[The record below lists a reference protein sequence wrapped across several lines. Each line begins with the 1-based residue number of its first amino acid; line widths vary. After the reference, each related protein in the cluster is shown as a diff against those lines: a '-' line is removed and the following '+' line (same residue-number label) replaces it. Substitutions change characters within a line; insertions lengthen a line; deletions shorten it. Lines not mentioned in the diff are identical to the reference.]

1 MQAFGFIETKGL
13 IAAIEAADAMLKA
26 ANVGLVDRVFVKGG
40 LVTIIIEGDVG
51 AVKAATDAGASAAA
65 RAGEVIS
72 VHVIPRPHEDVSKM
86 IVRESEV
93 LSDTKEMKIDVED
106 SATEEIS
113 VQEETIEAINDEA
126 ELSEEP
132 KKEDAEGESFSN
144 QELLKDEIDAFIKNG
159 DFDQVLKVLENLK
172 VTKLRALA
180 REYGDFGITG
190 RAISNADRN
199 LLMEEFKKYYQIHS

>member
-51 AVKAATDAGASAAA
+51 AVKAATDAGSSAAT
-65 RAGEVIS
+65 RVGEVIS

-86 IVRESEV
+86 LVRESV
-93 LSDTKEMKIDVED
+93 
-106 SATEEIS
+106 AEEIS
-113 VQEETIEAINDEA
+113 IQDETEAISDEEVLPEELKIEEA
-126 ELSEEP
+126 ESE
-132 KKEDAEGESFSN
+132 GFSN
-144 QELLKDEIDAFIKNG
+144 QELLKDEMETFIKNG
-159 DFDQVLKVLENLK
+159 DFDQVLKVLESLK
-172 VTKLRALA
+172 VTKLRDLA

-199 LLMEEFKKYYQIHS
+199 LLMEEFKKYYQFHS

>member
-51 AVKAATDAGASAAA
+51 AVKAATDAGSSAAT
-65 RAGEVIS
+65 RVGEVIS

-86 IVRESEV
+86 LVRESV
-93 LSDTKEMKIDVED
+93 
-106 SATEEIS
+106 AEEIS
-113 VQEETIEAINDEA
+113 IQDETEAISDEEVLPEELKIEEA
-126 ELSEEP
+126 ESE
-132 KKEDAEGESFSN
+132 GFSN
-144 QELLKDEIDAFIKNG
+144 QELLKDEMETFIKNG
-159 DFDQVLKVLENLK
+159 DFDQVLKVLESLK
-172 VTKLRALA
+172 ATKLRALA

-199 LLMEEFKKYYQIHS
+199 LLMEEFKKYYQFHS

>member
-13 IAAIEAADAMLKA
+13 RAAIEAADAMLKA

-51 AVKAATDAGASAAA
+51 AVKAATDAGSSAAA
-65 RAGEVIS
+65 RVGEVIS

-86 IVRESEV
+86 IVQESVITE
-93 LSDTKEMKIDVED
+93 IP
-106 SATEEIS
+106 EEIS
-113 VQEETIEAINDEA
+113 IQGETVEAIIDEA
-126 ELSEEP
+126 ESIEEI
-132 KKEDAEGESFSN
+132 KTEEAEGEAFSN
-144 QELLKDEIDAFIKNG
+144 QEMLKDEIDAFVKNG
-159 DFDQVLKVLENLK
+159 DFDQVLKVLESLK

>member
-1 MQAFGFIETKGL
+1 MQALGFIETKGL

-51 AVKAATDAGASAAA
+51 AVKAATDAGSSAAT
-65 RAGEVIS
+65 RVGEVIS

-93 LSDTKEMKIDVED
+93 SSD
-106 SATEEIS
+106 AIS
-113 VQEETIEAINDEA
+113 VQEESAEEITKEEADVLN
-126 ELSEEP
+126 
-132 KKEDAEGESFSN
+132 N
-144 QELLKDEIDAFIKNG
+144 QDMLKDEMDAFVKNG
-159 DFDQVLKVLENLK
+159 DFDQALKVLESLK

-180 REYGDFGITG
+180 REYSDFGITG

-199 LLMEEFKKYYQIHS
+199 LLMEEFTKYYQIHS

>member
-51 AVKAATDAGASAAA
+51 AVKAATDAGSSAAA
-65 RAGEVIS
+65 RVGEVIS

-86 IVRESEV
+86 IVQESVITE
-93 LSDTKEMKIDVED
+93 IP
-106 SATEEIS
+106 EEIS
-113 VQEETIEAINDEA
+113 IQGETVEAIIDEA
-126 ELSEEP
+126 ESIEEI
-132 KKEDAEGESFSN
+132 KTEEAEGEAFSN
-144 QELLKDEIDAFIKNG
+144 QEMLKDEIDAFVKNG
-159 DFDQVLKVLENLK
+159 DFDQVLKVLESLK

-199 LLMEEFKKYYQIHS
+199 LLMEEFKKY

>member
-51 AVKAATDAGASAAA
+51 AVKAATDAGSSAAA
-65 RAGEVIS
+65 RVGEVIS
-72 VHVIPRPHEDVSKM
+72 VHVIPRPHEDVGKM
-86 IVRESEV
+86 IVRESEIS
-93 LSDTKEMKIDVED
+93 SDTIEMEVDVED
-106 SATEEIS
+106 RVTEEIS
-113 VQEETIEAINDEA
+113 IQDETETISDEE
-126 ELSEEP
+126 ELPEEL
-132 KKEDAEGESFSN
+132 KTEEAEGEAFSN
-144 QELLKDEIDAFIKNG
+144 QELLKDEMDAFVKNG
-159 DFDQVLKVLENLK
+159 DFDQVLKVLESLK

>member
-1 MQAFGFIETKGL
+1 
-13 IAAIEAADAMLKA
+13 MLKA

-51 AVKAATDAGASAAA
+51 AVKAATDAGSSAAT
-65 RAGEVIS
+65 RVGEVIS

-86 IVRESEV
+86 LVRESV
-93 LSDTKEMKIDVED
+93 
-106 SATEEIS
+106 AEEIS
-113 VQEETIEAINDEA
+113 IQDETEAISDEEVLPEELKIEEA
-126 ELSEEP
+126 ESE
-132 KKEDAEGESFSN
+132 GFSN
-144 QELLKDEIDAFIKNG
+144 QELLKDEMETFIKNG
-159 DFDQVLKVLENLK
+159 DFDQVLKVLESLK

-199 LLMEEFKKYYQIHS
+199 LLMEEFKKYYQFHS

>member
-51 AVKAATDAGASAAA
+51 AVKAATDAGSSAAT
-65 RAGEVIS
+65 RVGEVIS

-86 IVRESEV
+86 LVRESV
-93 LSDTKEMKIDVED
+93 
-106 SATEEIS
+106 AEEIS
-113 VQEETIEAINDEA
+113 IQDETEAISDEEVLPEELKIEEA
-126 ELSEEP
+126 ESE
-132 KKEDAEGESFSN
+132 GFSN
-144 QELLKDEIDAFIKNG
+144 QELLKDEMETFIKNG
-159 DFDQVLKVLENLK
+159 DFDQVLKVLESLK

>member
-51 AVKAATDAGASAAA
+51 AVKAATDAGSSAAA
-65 RAGEVIS
+65 RVGEVIS

-86 IVRESEV
+86 IVQESVITE
-93 LSDTKEMKIDVED
+93 IP
-106 SATEEIS
+106 EEIS
-113 VQEETIEAINDEA
+113 IQGETVEAIIDEA
-126 ELSEEP
+126 ESIEEI
-132 KKEDAEGESFSN
+132 KTEEAEGEAFSN
-144 QELLKDEIDAFIKNG
+144 QEMLKDEIDAFVKNG
-159 DFDQVLKVLENLK
+159 DFDQVLKVLESLK

-199 LLMEEFKKYYQIHS
+199 LLMEEFKKYYQFHS

>member
-13 IAAIEAADAMLKA
+13 IAAIEAADEMLKA

-51 AVKAATDAGASAAA
+51 AVKAATDAGSSAAT
-65 RAGEVIS
+65 RVGEVIS

-86 IVRESEV
+86 LVRESV
-93 LSDTKEMKIDVED
+93 
-106 SATEEIS
+106 AEEIS
-113 VQEETIEAINDEA
+113 IQDETEAISDEEVLPEELKIEEA
-126 ELSEEP
+126 ESE
-132 KKEDAEGESFSN
+132 GFSN
-144 QELLKDEIDAFIKNG
+144 QELLKDEMETFIKNG
-159 DFDQVLKVLENLK
+159 DFDQVLKVLESLK

-199 LLMEEFKKYYQIHS
+199 LLMEEFKKYYQFHS

>member
-51 AVKAATDAGASAAA
+51 AVKAATDAGSSAAA
-65 RAGEVIS
+65 RVGEVIS

-86 IVRESEV
+86 IVQESVITE
-93 LSDTKEMKIDVED
+93 IP
-106 SATEEIS
+106 EEIS
-113 VQEETIEAINDEA
+113 IQGETVEAIIDEA
-126 ELSEEP
+126 ESIEEI
-132 KKEDAEGESFSN
+132 KTEEAEGEAFSN
-144 QELLKDEIDAFIKNG
+144 QEMLKDEIDAFVKNG
-159 DFDQVLKVLENLK
+159 DFDQVLKVLESLK

>member
-51 AVKAATDAGASAAA
+51 AVKAATDAGSSAAT
-65 RAGEVIS
+65 RVGEVIS
-72 VHVIPRPHEDVSKM
+72 VQVIPRPHEDVSKM
-86 IVRESEV
+86 LVRESV
-93 LSDTKEMKIDVED
+93 
-106 SATEEIS
+106 AEEIS
-113 VQEETIEAINDEA
+113 IQDETEAISDEEVLPEELKIEEA
-126 ELSEEP
+126 ESE
-132 KKEDAEGESFSN
+132 GFSN
-144 QELLKDEIDAFIKNG
+144 QELLKDEMETFIKNG
-159 DFDQVLKVLENLK
+159 DFDQVLKVLESLK

-199 LLMEEFKKYYQIHS
+199 LLMEEFKKYYQFHS

>member
-51 AVKAATDAGASAAA
+51 AVKAATDAGSSAAA
-65 RAGEVIS
+65 RVGEVIS

-86 IVRESEV
+86 IVRESV
-93 LSDTKEMKIDVED
+93 
-106 SATEEIS
+106 AEEIS
-113 VQEETIEAINDEA
+113 IQDEPEAISDEEVLPEELKTEEA
-126 ELSEEP
+126 ESE
-132 KKEDAEGESFSN
+132 GFSN
-144 QELLKDEIDAFIKNG
+144 QELLKDEMETFIKNG
-159 DFDQVLKVLENLK
+159 DFDQVLKVLESLK

-190 RAISNADRN
+190 RAISNVDRN

>member
-51 AVKAATDAGASAAA
+51 AVKAATDAGSSAAT
-65 RAGEVIS
+65 RVGEVIS

-86 IVRESEV
+86 LVRESV
-93 LSDTKEMKIDVED
+93 
-106 SATEEIS
+106 AEEIS
-113 VQEETIEAINDEA
+113 IQDETEAISDEEVLPEELKIEEA
-126 ELSEEP
+126 ESE
-132 KKEDAEGESFSN
+132 GFSN
-144 QELLKDEIDAFIKNG
+144 QELLKDEMETFIKNG
-159 DFDQVLKVLENLK
+159 DFDQVLKVLESLK

-199 LLMEEFKKYYQIHS
+199 LLMEEFKKYYQFHS

>member
-51 AVKAATDAGASAAA
+51 AVKAATDAGSSAAT
-65 RAGEVIS
+65 RVGEVIS

-86 IVRESEV
+86 LVRESV
-93 LSDTKEMKIDVED
+93 
-106 SATEEIS
+106 AEEIS
-113 VQEETIEAINDEA
+113 IQDETEAISDEEVLPEELKIEEA
-126 ELSEEP
+126 ESE
-132 KKEDAEGESFSN
+132 GFSN
-144 QELLKDEIDAFIKNG
+144 QELLKDEMETFIKNG
-159 DFDQVLKVLENLK
+159 DFDQVLKVLESLK

-190 RAISNADRN
+190 GAISNADRN
-199 LLMEEFKKYYQIHS
+199 LLMEEFKKYYQFHS